1 MMSQGWRQ
9 RTPLPNQ
16 WEAQDR
22 KLRLGQG
29 QQTWETVEGTSG
41 PLQMLEEQKLLQ
53 KAYCWVKI
61 RSWHLSEA
69 AVPWGT
75 CGKDLH

>member
-9 RTPLPNQ
+9 RTLLLNQ

-22 KLRLGQG
+22 TLRLGRG

-41 PLQMLEEQKLLQ
+41 PLQVLEEQKLLQ
-53 KAYCWVKI
+53 KAYCWAKI
-61 RSWHLSEA
+61 KSWHLSKG

-75 CGKDLH
+75 CGKGLH

>member
-1 MMSQGWRQ
+1 
-9 RTPLPNQ
+9 
-16 WEAQDR
+16 
-22 KLRLGQG
+22 
-29 QQTWETVEGTSG
+29 
-41 PLQMLEEQKLLQ
+41 MLEEQKLLQ

-75 CGKDLH
+75 CGKDLFFNVKKKKCLLITRTQYFILLTT

>member
-9 RTPLPNQ
+9 RTPLLNQ

-29 QQTWETVEGTSG
+29 QQTWETLEGTSG
-41 PLQMLEEQKLLQ
+41 PLQVLEEQKLLQ

-61 RSWHLSEA
+61 KSWHLSEA

-75 CGKDLH
+75 CGKGLH

>member
-9 RTPLPNQ
+9 RTLLLSQ

-22 KLRLGQG
+22 KPRLGRG

-41 PLQMLEEQKLLQ
+41 PLEEKREL
-53 KAYCWVKI
+53 YN
-61 RSWHLSEA
+61 R
-69 AVPWGT
+69 
-75 CGKDLH
+75 